1 MRKASRRDL
10 AAAVAQ
16 GATAATTVAATMA
29 LAHRA
34 GIRVFATGGIGGV
47 HPSPGFRWGL
57 AWPQVPDV
65 SADLTSWPARRS
77 PWCAPAPRAFST
89 CPRTLEVL
97 ETYAVPVVGYGTDD
111 FPAFYVRS
119 SGLPVAARVDSPSEA
134 AVLLAAHWA
143 LDGAGVVLAQPLPEE
158 EALHPGA
165 LAMHLEQAERQASE
179 KAIRGPALTP
189 FLLARLAELS
199 NGATL
204 RANRALVVANA
215 HLAAQVAAASA
226 PPSPPPPAGGG
237 REGADMRTLA
247 IGDIHGCLT
256 ALKTLLDFVAPASDD
271 RLIALGD
278 YVDRGP
284 DSRGV
289 LDFLIALHASGRLV
303 ALRGNHDEMMAD
315 AHINPKGDH
324 SLWLACGG
332 LETLQSYGVEAA
344 ETSDLNGG
352 AGRVTGLFWTAIAWT
367 GTRPK
372 PTSSSTPTPT
382 PTCRWTT
389 SRATCSCGRNCTSRA
404 GTLPAR

>member
-47 HPSPGFRWGL
+47 HPVAPGFRWGQ

-65 SADLTSWPARRS
+65 SADLTELART
-77 PWCAPAPRAFST
+77 PVAVVCAGAKSILDLSG
-89 CPRTLEVL
+89 TLEVL
-97 ETYAVPVVGYGTDD
+97 ETYGVPVVGYGTDD

-119 SGLPVAARVDSPSEA
+119 SGLPAAARVDSPAEA
-134 AVLLAAHWA
+134 AALLAAHWA

-158 EALHPGA
+158 EALNPGA
-165 LAMHLEQAERQASE
+165 LAD
-179 KAIRGPALTP
+179 
-189 FLLARLAELS
+189 
-199 NGATL
+199 
-204 RANRALVVANA
+204 
-215 HLAAQVAAASA
+215 A
-226 PPSPPPPAGGG
+226 PGAGGAAG
-237 REGADMRTLA
+237 RGEGRPRPGPDAVFAGAAGRAQQRRHAAGQPGAGRRQRPPGGPGRRRPRTERPDMRTLA

-256 ALKTLLDFVAPASDD
+256 ALKTLLDFVAPAADD

-289 LDFLIALHASGRLV
+289 LDFLIALHAGGRLV

-315 AHINPKGDH
+315 ARIRPK
-324 SLWLACGG
+324 ATAPCGWP
-332 LETLQSYGVEAA
+332 AA
-344 ETSDLNGG
+344 
-352 AGRVTGLFWTAIAWT
+352 AGRRSSPTAFRSRK
-367 GTRPK
+367 RP
-372 PTSSSTPTPT
+372 T
-382 PTCRWTT
+382 
-389 SRATCSCGRNCTSRA
+389 
-404 GTLPAR
+404 